1 MLTAVQEKSDHG
13 MALFSQPMPLMLC
26 KSPHLASFLLLPFL
40 PGPRDEKRIQQKALI
55 CMLFW
60 FQLQLTRNGHF
71 SNTRE
76 LKLLLFKLTAVGVI
90 LGLEIGHYK

>member
-40 PGPRDEKRIQQKALI
+40 PGPRDEKKIQQNSFDMHAFLVSTTVNKK
-55 CMLFW
+55 CTF
-60 FQLQLTRNGHF
+60 LQHERV
-71 SNTRE
+71 E
-76 LKLLLFKLTAVGVI
+76 AIIV
-90 LGLEIGHYK
+90 

>member
-26 KSPHLASFLLLPFL
+26 KSPHLASFLLLPFP
-40 PGPRDEKRIQQKALI
+40 PGPEMRKKFSRKALI

-60 FQLQLTRNGHF
+60 FQLHLTRNGHF
-71 SNTRE
+71 SNMRE
-76 LKLLLFKLTAVGVI
+76 LKLLLFKLTAVGEI
-90 LGLEIGHYK
+90 LGLEIGH